1 MVIKLMDIV
10 VKPLIIHF
18 SGSFLAKIAISL
30 KEMNVVELMNP
41 LNQKIA
47 LVSKILNSES
57 SKSRTSILNRTV

>member
-18 SGSFLAKIAISL
+18 SGSFFSKNCIFPQENERSWTS
-30 KEMNVVELMNP
+30 KP

-47 LVSKILNSES
+47 LENFEFWKFEISDVNLE
-57 SKSRTSILNRTV
+57 